1 MYEFLK
7 DFQTLIVGIPA
18 LIAAICAAWQV
29 GGQLKQMQ
37 LQTNVSRR
45 DLMAERVG
53 ELENRRAATMKP
65 LRSVIENIGRE
76 IIQGEEV
83 NPNIDSNFAFIW
95 NMAISSELNR
105 LYSRESDP
113 QPLVDAIAT
122 TKQSLGQLN
131 ECLDALHRPYSML
144 GDPDLSDDDE
154 KQLDVE
160 EEKMRPQLGPRYIA
174 FSASAKTLDVA
185 LGDYVSS
192 VRNKLEKIDL
202 ELLR

>member
-83 NPNIDSNFAFIW
+83 NPNIDSKFAFIW
-95 NMAISSELNR
+95 NMANSTKLNA
-105 LYSRESDP
+105 LYSRMSEP
-113 QPLVDAIAT
+113 RHVVDADAT
-122 TKQSLGQLN
+122 IITSL
-131 ECLDALHRPYSML
+131 DPLH
-144 GDPDLSDDDE
+144 E
-154 KQLDVE
+154 
-160 EEKMRPQLGPRYIA
+160 
-174 FSASAKTLDVA
+174 
-185 LGDYVSS
+185 
-192 VRNKLEKIDL
+192 
-202 ELLR
+202 